1 MKLSDEMYNFN
12 ANLSLYIAYNPKDKK
27 NIALNEMIGKWIKKA
42 RELED
47 KDETN
52 YKI

>member
-27 NIALNEMIGKWIKKA
+27 KIALNKMIGEWIKKV
-42 RELED
+42 RKLEG
-47 KDETN
+47 KVL
-52 YKI
+52 K